1 MLLKYIFDIP
11 VYRLTEDEYYSQ
23 LNKYVEGGSDYIKEI
38 QAFYKKYPND
48 KIRFTDTLIRAYGGP
63 WIYNEIIGFIRLHFL
78 GSQIRGEYYEVDS
91 KRITKTRKKQFK
103 MKAWNLANE
112 IEIPRD
118 STNATIFALFCE
130 YLKNCEKKLKMR
142 YIDTSLF
149 KVVGPHVNWLE
160 LMNT

>member
-91 KRITKTRKKQFK
+91 KRITKTRKKQF
-103 MKAWNLANE
+103 
-112 IEIPRD
+112 
-118 STNATIFALFCE
+118 
-130 YLKNCEKKLKMR
+130 
-142 YIDTSLF
+142 
-149 KVVGPHVNWLE
+149 
-160 LMNT
+160 